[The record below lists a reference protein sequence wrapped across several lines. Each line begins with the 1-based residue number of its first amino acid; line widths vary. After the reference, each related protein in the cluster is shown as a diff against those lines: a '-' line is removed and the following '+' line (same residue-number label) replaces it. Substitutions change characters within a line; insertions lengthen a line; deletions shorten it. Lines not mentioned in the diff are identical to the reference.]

1 MSNLITKLAL
11 SAGLDV
17 EAYQKTIMATA
28 MPNKGN
34 GITKEQFAAFL
45 MVADKYNLNPLTK
58 EIYAF
63 PANGGISP
71 IVSIDGWMKLINMHP
86 DFDGMEF
93 SDVLNGESV
102 IAITCKMFRK
112 DRSHPIE
119 ATEYMAECK
128 KETSVWKQWPRRMLR
143 HKAAIQA
150 ARYAF
155 GFAGIYDPD
164 EGERI
169 ASSNVIHA
177 EIVEVEAPQELIDNA
192 NASAKNGVEAFKL
205 FWANL
210 IVSDR
215 ELLGSRLDG
224 LKTTAKDADAKL
236 AKEAIEVEQAEVE
249 AE

>member
-1 MSNLITKLAL
+1 MSNLIVKLAAN
-11 SAGLDV
+11 SGLNEDQYV
-17 EAYQKTIMATA
+17 STIKATA
-28 MPNKGN
+28 MPNKGAGVTN
-34 GITKEQFAAFL
+34 EQFAAFM
-45 MVADKYNLNPLTK
+45 MVADRYNLNPLTK

-63 PANGGISP
+63 PSNSGIQP
-71 IVSIDGWMKLINMHP
+71 IVSIDGWMKLINSHP

-93 SDVLNGESV
+93 TDTLNGESLT
-102 IAITCKMFRK
+102 AITCKMYRK

-128 KETSVWKQWPRRMLR
+128 KETQVWKQWPRRMLR

-169 ASSNVIHA
+169 ASSSVIHA
-177 EIVEVEAPQELIDNA
+177 EIVVPETPKELLDA
-192 NASAKNGVEAFKL
+192 AELASNGGVSAFKV
-205 FWANL
+205 FWASL
-210 IVSDR
+210 QGSER
-215 ELLGSRLDG
+215 ELLTAHLDC
-224 LKTTAKDADAKL
+224 LKTTAKQADADL
-236 AKEAIEVEQAEVE
+236 AESAIQADLV